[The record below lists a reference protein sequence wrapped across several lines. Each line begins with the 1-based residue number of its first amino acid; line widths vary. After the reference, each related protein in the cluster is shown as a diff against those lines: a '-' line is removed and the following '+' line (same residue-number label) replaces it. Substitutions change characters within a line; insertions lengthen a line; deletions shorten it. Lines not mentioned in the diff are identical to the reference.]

1 MAALLHPSNRDGI
14 GSYRY
19 DLSTGHGSGLL
30 NPLSC
35 RQSRAIRQ
43 PPRIQVRSAICRIDM
58 RADFA
63 EGHDVDVDPLTADE
77 HYTRGGQ
84 PLY

>member
-1 MAALLHPSNRDGI
+1 MAALLHTSNGDGI
-14 GSYRY
+14 DRYRC
-19 DLSTGHGSGLL
+19 DISTGHVSGLL

-43 PPRIQVRSAICRIDM
+43 PTRIQDPFRQLPIDM

-63 EGHDVDVDPLTADE
+63 EGHEVDVDPLTADE